1 VKLDAL
7 KPMVELSI
15 EVVELFS
22 LLAVQLANDIKCN
35 GVKNE
40 VSRTYT
46 NLTKSSDNGEVGRPT
61 ILPRK

>member
-1 VKLDAL
+1 MKLDAL
-7 KPMVELSI
+7 KPMVDLSI

-40 VSRTYT
+40 VSRT
-46 NLTKSSDNGEVGRPT
+46 
-61 ILPRK
+61 